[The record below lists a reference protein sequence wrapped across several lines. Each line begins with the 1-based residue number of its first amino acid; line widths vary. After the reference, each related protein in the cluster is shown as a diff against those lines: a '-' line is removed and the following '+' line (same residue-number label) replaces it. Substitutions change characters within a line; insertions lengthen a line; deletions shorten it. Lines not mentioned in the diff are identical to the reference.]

1 MAEALTRPFH
11 ALIGVAAACLSTAC
25 AVQPCS
31 AADVVPILFKRKLDL
46 HQLTFALGEAIAHLH
61 GLWFDGKLERIAGA
75 DGVFR
80 FAPA

>member
-1 MAEALTRPFH
+1 MLSPLRIDPLKALEEVD
-11 ALIGVAAACLSTAC
+11 G
-25 AVQPCS
+25 
-31 AADVVPILFKRKLDL
+31 FKRKLDL